1 MSKSDNLNNLL
12 ELRARAESRFLSAAN
27 SALPAPPQPLNED
40 KVGRAAA
47 LAMVCGRIDTIIRRE
62 IAANRRSRK

>member
-1 MSKSDNLNNLL
+1 MSNNENLSRLL
-12 ELRARAESRFLSAAN
+12 DLRARAESRFLSAAN
-27 SALPAPPQPLNED
+27 TALAPQPNSLESE

-62 IAANRRSRK
+62 TSNNRRGRK